1 MMARLILAIP
11 LFVSAMPLAEA
22 APPTPPPGAASCSG
36 CHPTSKS
43 VNTPVPRL
51 VGRNAAEIE
60 AAMQEFRTG
69 QKPEA
74 MMPALVKPGPERR
87 DIWHPSKPRAKT
99 PRLAA
104 TFIR

>member
-1 MMARLILAIP
+1 MARPILAIL

-43 VNTPVPRL
+43 VNTPVARL
-51 VGRNAAEIE
+51 VGRSAAEIE

-69 QKPEA
+69 QKPA
-74 MMPALVKPGPERR
+74 SVMDR
-87 DIWHPSKPRAKT
+87 IAKGFSADEI
-99 PRLAA
+99 AA
-104 TFIR
+104 IAAWYAAQKD

>member
-1 MMARLILAIP
+1 MMVRLILAIL

-60 AAMQEFRTG
+60 AAIQEFRTG
-69 QKPEA
+69 QKPASVMDRIATGFSADEIA
-74 MMPALVKPGPERR
+74 V
-87 DIWHPSKPRAKT
+87 I
-99 PRLAA
+99 AA
-104 TFIR
+104 WYAAQKD

>member
-1 MMARLILAIP
+1 MMARLILTIL
-11 LFVSAMPLAEA
+11 LFGSAMPLAEA

-69 QKPEA
+69 QKPA
-74 MMPALVKPGPERR
+74 SVMDR
-87 DIWHPSKPRAKT
+87 IAKGFSADEI
-99 PRLAA
+99 AA
-104 TFIR
+104 IATWYAARKD